1 MKKFQ
6 DFEYTRPEYETVK
19 TKITQF
25 IQQFKTADSAEEQME
40 WIKAINAIRRSFQSM
55 RQICS
60 IRYDMDTAD
69 TFYEAENDYFDE
81 YGPLFQ
87 ELINQYYACLVDS
100 EFRAELE
107 ASLGKH
113 LFNLAENEMKCF
125 SPQII
130 EDLQREN
137 ALVTKHTRLIS
148 SAAILFDGEERNLA
162 QLRAYFQSKDRAV
175 RKAAYEAYASFFN
188 DHEEE
193 FDDIYDQLVK
203 LRTKMAN
210 RLGFDSFV
218 ALGYLRLNR
227 TDYNAQMV
235 AGYRKQVLEE
245 VVPLANT
252 LLEKQRIRLG
262 LEALKYYDEPIKFK
276 TGNPQP
282 KGTPEEIVNSGLKM
296 YSELSRQTK
305 EFFTFMEEHGL
316 FDLLSRKGKMGGGY
330 CTFIPTE
337 KAPFIFAN
345 FNGTS
350 DDIDVLTHEA
360 GHAFQVYSSRNY
372 EIPEYVWPTL
382 EACEIHSMSMEFFTY
397 PWMELF
403 FKEDVLKHRFAH
415 LSEALLFL
423 PYGVSVDEFQH
434 AVYENPE
441 ISPDERKKIWRDI
454 ERKYMPKRDYADNDF
469 YEKGTMW
476 MRQSHIF
483 EVPFY
488 YIDYT
493 LAQVCAFQF
502 YNKMKQNREK
512 AWEDYQ
518 NLCNAGGS
526 KPFLELLKIANIK
539 NPFEP
544 GAVRESVTKISKSI
558 EEIDDSEF

>member
-1 MKKFQ
+1 
-6 DFEYTRPEYETVK
+6 
-19 TKITQF
+19 
-25 IQQFKTADSAEEQME
+25 
-40 WIKAINAIRRSFQSM
+40 
-55 RQICS
+55 
-60 IRYDMDTAD
+60 
-69 TFYEAENDYFDE
+69 
-81 YGPLFQ
+81 
-87 ELINQYYACLVDS
+87 
-100 EFRAELE
+100 LE
-107 ASLGKH
+107 
-113 LFNLAENEMKCF
+113 
-125 SPQII
+125 
-130 EDLQREN
+130 
-137 ALVTKHTRLIS
+137 TKHTKLIS
-148 SAAILFDGEERNLA
+148 SAAIPFDGEERNLS
-162 QLRAYFQSKDRAV
+162 QLRAYFQSKDRSV
-175 RKAAYEAYASFFN
+175 RKAAYEAYASFFSE
-188 DHEEE
+188 HEAE

-203 LRTKMAN
+203 LRTKMAKQ
-210 RLGFDSFV
+210 LGFDSFV
-218 ALGYLRLNR
+218 EMGYLRLNR
-227 TDYNAQMV
+227 TDYNAEMV

-245 VVPLANT
+245 VVPLSKK
-252 LLEKQRIRLG
+252 LLEKQRERLG
-262 LEALKYYDEPIKFK
+262 LEALTYYDEPLRFK
-276 TGNPQP
+276 TGNPEP
-282 KGTPEEIVNSGLKM
+282 KGTPEEIVNNGLKM
-296 YSELSRQTK
+296 YSELSSETE

-330 CTFIPTE
+330 CTFIPNE
-337 KAPFIFAN
+337 RAPFIFAN

-372 EIPEYVWPTL
+372 DIPEYVWPTL

-441 ISPDERKKIWRDI
+441 ASPDERKKIWREI
-454 ERKYMPKRDYADNDF
+454 ERKYMPMRDYADNDF

-502 YNKMKQNREK
+502 YNKMEENREK
-512 AWEDYQ
+512 AWEDYK
-518 NLCNAGGS
+518 NLCNTGGS
-526 KPFLELLKIANIK
+526 KPFLDLLKIAEIK
-539 NPFEP
+539 NPFEL
-544 GAVRESVTKISKSI
+544 GSVKASVSRIFENI
-558 EEIDDSEF
+558 EEIDDSDF

>member
-19 TKITQF
+19 TKITRF

-107 ASLGKH
+107 ASLGKQ

-148 SAAILFDGEERNLA
+148 SAAILFEGEERNLA

-227 TDYNAQMV
+227 TDYNAKMV

>member
-330 CTFIPTE
+330 RTFIPTE

>member
-69 TFYEAENDYFDE
+69 TFYETENDYFDE

-107 ASLGKH
+107 ASLGKQ

-502 YNKMKQNREK
+502 YNKMEQNREK